1 MHDNENDSS
10 DSEGALYSS
19 DEDGELSFESDDEGN
34 FKQNPLKASRNGHDS
49 DEEEDDDDEEVEDG
63 DEDEEDDSDTDSE
76 DGDVEDEHSEVK
88 EDNTASAVPVAIPPR
103 QAAKPKFNMKSKKP
117 NAAQALSA
125 ELKADGPAKK
135 IGEDDSNDE
144 YNEDTSDEEDIR
156 NTVGNIP
163 MHWYDEYKHI
173 GYDWDAKKIIKA
185 PRRDQLDDFLKRM
198 EDPNFWRTVKD
209 AQTGQDIVIS
219 EADIELI
226 KRINSQKIPDAS
238 YDDYAVS

>member
-1 MHDNENDSS
+1 MKKPIKKQNAIQALK
-10 DSEGALYSS
+10 SELQI
-19 DEDGELSFESDDEGN
+19 GETIKADSDDEY
-34 FKQNPLKASRNGHDS
+34 KD
-49 DEEEDDDDEEVEDG
+49 
-63 DEDEEDDSDTDSE
+63 
-76 DGDVEDEHSEVK
+76 
-88 EDNTASAVPVAIPPR
+88 
-103 QAAKPKFNMKSKKP
+103 
-117 NAAQALSA
+117 
-125 ELKADGPAKK
+125 
-135 IGEDDSNDE
+135 
-144 YNEDTSDEEDIR
+144 DTSDEEDIR

-209 AQTGQDIVIS
+209 AQTGQDIIIS

-238 YDDYAVS
+238 FDDYAVFLLLFRLIYINILTNCYFQPWIDWFTSEVEQVPIKNVPDHKRSFLPSRSEKKTVSRLVHAIKSGWIKTSEEKVSFQ